1 MSQEPSEGLDG
12 SGMASPSVAPSSS
25 TVGSSAAVGGMLRVD
40 AIAGVVDPNM
50 DTKLAVVAPSRGWV
64 ISKSSTNCVDDCP
77 SSLVGSGRLGL
88 VGLLLV
94 RGLGA
99 GTGRSWSKP
108 VGEQKPLAI
117 GKVRSNVGI
126 VMLHRIGATQPAHR
140 LQICMTSGLR
150 RRSHL
155 HHVVG
160 GLNEAGHAS
169 LNNGTKCSGNDTSSS

>member
-1 MSQEPSEGLDG
+1 
-12 SGMASPSVAPSSS
+12 MASPSAALSSG
-25 TVGSSAAVGGMLRVD
+25 TVGSSAAAGETLSE
-40 AIAGVVDPNM
+40 AASKSTGVVVDSNM
-50 DTKLAVVAPSRGWV
+50 ETKLAVVTPSRGWV
-64 ISKSSTNCVDDCP
+64 ISRSSASWVDDWP

-108 VGEQKPLAI
+108 VGEQKPLAV

-126 VMLHRIGATQPAHR
+126 VRVHRIGATQPAHR
-140 LQICMTSGLR
+140 MQICMISGLR

-160 GLNEAGHAS
+160 GLNACGCS
-169 LNNGTKCSGNDTSSS
+169 SPSKGTK